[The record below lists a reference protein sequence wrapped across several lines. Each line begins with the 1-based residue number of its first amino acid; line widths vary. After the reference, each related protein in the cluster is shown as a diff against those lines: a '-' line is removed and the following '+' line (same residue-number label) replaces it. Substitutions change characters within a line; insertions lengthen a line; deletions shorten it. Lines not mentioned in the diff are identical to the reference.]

1 MLVFMYN
8 YQFMPT
14 KKQDIGIT
22 VVHKSA
28 FAWESAQIVTED
40 RFKSIAGMIKPK
52 HDPEDF
58 LYAYDNSFTVGGISD
73 KFSTTASS
81 GWVFPKEMKEESQ
94 KVMKTLDQEYL
105 FTSLFV
111 TGDVYFEKIR
121 TKDGSKTISRFEP
134 FITSEVRIARNSGII
149 TYNQIAPGMWSPKE
163 FAYDDVLHI
172 KLKSLFSRYYGD
184 SKFHRCMRQVVLLG
198 LIDKYYEWVFDGGFF
213 GSSILSDKS
222 GKLTKDQRELISATI
237 KDKLK
242 GLKEAF
248 TTMVVPWE
256 LVKLDLDKNFDTEA
270 FLKFRKDLMKSISVA
285 LNIPFDLLDPEWS
298 ARNTKQSSIEEFN
311 NDIVKPIQERALNQI
326 LQQISEEE
334 VPWISGLKFVP
345 IDTSNQKEEMEVN
358 TGYKDSGILTANEIR
373 KRIWEDPHPDGDKL
387 EVKTGNKNP
396 TDITNPADTTAL
408 KKIEEEI
415 SKMYAHYE
423 D

>member
-1 MLVFMYN
+1 
-8 YQFMPT
+8 MPP
-14 KKQDIGIT
+14 KKQDTGIT

-28 FAWESAQIVTED
+28 AAWESAQIVTED

-73 KFSTTASS
+73 RFATTASS
-81 GWVFPKEMKEESQ
+81 GWVYPKAMKDEAQ

-111 TGDVYFEKIR
+111 TWDVYFEKIR
-121 TKDGSKTISRFEP
+121 TKDGAKTISKFEP
-134 FITSEVRIARNSGII
+134 FITSEVRIARNDGII
-149 TYNQIAPGMWSPKE
+149 TYNQIAPGMWAPKI
-163 FAYDDVLHI
+163 FASEDVLHI

-184 SKFHRCMRQVVLLG
+184 SKFNRCMRQVVLLG

-213 GSSILSDKS
+213 GTSIIADKS
-222 GKLTKDQRELISATI
+222 GKLTKEQRELIAATI

-256 LVKLDLDKNFDTEA
+256 LEKLDLDKNFDTEA
-270 FLKFRKDLMKSISVA
+270 FLKFRKDLMKSIAVA
-285 LNIPFDLLDPEWS
+285 LNIPFDLLDPEGS

-311 NDIVKPIQERALNQI
+311 NDIVKPIQERALTQI
-326 LQQISEEE
+326 IQQISEEE
-334 VPWISGLKFVP
+334 VPGISELIFVP
-345 IDTSNQKEEMEVN
+345 IDTSNQKEEMEVE
-358 TGYKDSGILTANEIR
+358 TGYKDSGIMTANEVR
-373 KRIWEDPHPDGDKL
+373 AKLWLDPRTDGDKL
-387 EVKTGNKNP
+387 EVKTGSKNP
-396 TDITNPADTTAL
+396 ADLTNPADAAAI

-415 SKMYAHYE
+415 SKMYAHHE
-423 D
+423 